1 MAYKKFSVFG
11 NAGTANTTAATNG
24 LAYVGTT
31 AATRNFIYEWNV
43 SSAAAAA
50 PVDQNYQISIRR
62 FSGGVGTW
70 TAVTPSPLDPADAA
84 SVSTGGVAKTAD
96 VTTPGVT
103 LFQVGFNARAGFR
116 WVAIPDSE
124 IVAPA
129 TVNAGTEWKYLAVSG
144 GTDINA
150 MTILFQE

>member
-1 MAYKKFSVFG
+1 MAYKKYAIFG

-24 LAYVGTT
+24 LAQLITT
-31 AATRNFIYEWNV
+31 AATRGFLYEWNV

-50 PVDQNYQISIRR
+50 PVDQNYQLILRR
-62 FSGGVGTW
+62 YSAGNGTW

-84 SVSTGGVAKTAD
+84 SVCAGGVAKTVD

-103 LFQVGFNARAGFR
+103 LAQIGFNARAGFR

-124 IVAPA
+124 FVFASTA
-129 TVNAGTEWKYLAVSG
+129 TAGGEFKYLAVSG

-150 MTILFQE
+150 MTLYFQE